1 MLIHQKHDRNVKCA
15 TQKKILYHYKVLFF
29 KSPLKDYVQ
38 GCQIRFYDDDVEE
51 VEIGDPHN
59 NCNNFVINNS
69 KMYYIV
75 HSVTYIIVSFIIL
88 SISSSFS

>member
-1 MLIHQKHDRNVKCA
+1 MCH
-15 TQKKILYHYKVLFF
+15 TKKILYHYKVLFF

-51 VEIGDPHN
+51 VEIGDHNN